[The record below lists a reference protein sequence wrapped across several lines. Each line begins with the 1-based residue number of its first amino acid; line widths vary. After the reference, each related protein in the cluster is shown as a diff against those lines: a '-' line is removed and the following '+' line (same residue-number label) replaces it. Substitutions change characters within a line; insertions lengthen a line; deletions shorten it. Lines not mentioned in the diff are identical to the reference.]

1 MPKSPQTVS
10 RSDCLGFLYEVLAMG
25 LQVCEL
31 ECAIGRGILCVYHAG
46 LAIRS
51 NFQVR

>member
-10 RSDCLGFLYEVLAMG
+10 RFDCLALLYEVLTMR
-25 LQVCEL
+25 LPVCEL
-31 ECAIGRGILCVYHAG
+31 ECAIGRGILCAHRAG
-46 LAIRS
+46 LAIGP